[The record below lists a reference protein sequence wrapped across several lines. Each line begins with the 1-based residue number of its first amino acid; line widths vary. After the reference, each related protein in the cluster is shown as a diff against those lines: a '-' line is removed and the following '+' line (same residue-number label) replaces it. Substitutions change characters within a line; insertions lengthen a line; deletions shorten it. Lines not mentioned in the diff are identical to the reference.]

1 MQARGTYRVP
11 VSRAITSAPSYVMT
25 YPHLEDMQY
34 SKQVSA
40 ARACFCHMAAH
51 LAHVLGAER
60 AADSPIRCTA
70 SIKRRPLRSA
80 PAQPI
85 ISTRRGRRRRPSRV
99 CPNAADALNSSL
111 PPLCTN
117 HGIFPSSI
125 FCLFHTFRGERGL

>member
-51 LAHVLGAER
+51 LAHVLAAER
-60 AADSPIRCTA
+60 EDSPI
-70 SIKRRPLRSA
+70 SGVLRRRNGFHFAVPLRS
-80 PAQPI
+80 P
-85 ISTRRGRRRRPSRV
+85 SYRRGEVDDDDPVEYVQTPRT
-99 CPNAADALNSSL
+99 L
-111 PPLCTN
+111 
-117 HGIFPSSI
+117 
-125 FCLFHTFRGERGL
+125 